1 MRYLFSVLFLLIV
14 LPEVL
19 AQEPLRFRLRTDVP
33 VVTPN
38 RPLLNPWSG
47 GLNSP
52 QFSTIDLNKDGRED
66 LFIFDRMLRKV
77 YTYLAVQE
85 QGQWRYTYAPEYE
98 AMFPE
103 ELENWVLLRDYNCDG
118 LKDIFTST
126 SLGIRVYRQ
135 EATDDKFPKFTLAED
150 ALFYRSRSG
159 RSNINL
165 QVNSADIPAIVD
177 MDGDGDLDVLI
188 TEFSGGYT
196 LEYYQNMQV
205 EEGLACGTLRF
216 SLGSDWWGQITE
228 CHGCNNFGFGI
239 QCRMAGPLHSGHDGS
254 ALLAIDLNGD
264 GDKDLLMGSVE
275 CESLVKMDNVGTR
288 TQARMESYETAFP
301 AGSRAASFKRF
312 PAAYYEDVTFDGI
325 PDLLVAPNSNENG
338 GDLELQR
345 SVWLYRNTG
354 TASNPEFEFVTDD
367 FLQAQMIDLGEGAFP
382 AFADMNDDG
391 KLDLL
396 VGNNRS
402 DRDGRFVATLSYYRN
417 VGTTTE
423 PAYSL
428 VTDDY
433 LTLSLQGMQSLKPA
447 FADINGDGVPD
458 LVLTYLQP
466 QGQPGS
472 GHHQGGATHMGYLV
486 NTAAAGQAFAFN
498 ASNMKM
504 LFHGLAD
511 GDKPFLYDVSGDG
524 LLDILVGKSSGAL
537 DYFRNTGN
545 NAFELEKQ
553 AFGGINFD
561 FMRRN
566 LSPAVA
572 DLDGNGK
579 ADLLTVDDSGTLRV
593 YPDFQDNLN
602 GEFTANTELLEN
614 DLTRQVSR
622 TRLGRGLS
630 LAVAELGG
638 PNKLFLAVGTQGG
651 GLHLLE
657 QTAGNTASPKD
668 EQGRLGLKVY
678 PNPAAGAQDPVQVRA
693 NEPVAVVMHDMI
705 GRRVYEAA
713 GVFNRRHTLSLA
725 HLKAGVYLLRATSRD
740 GQHETRKLVV
750 Q

>member
-1 MRYLFSVLFLLIV
+1 MRYLLSLFFLFVAITAA
-14 LPEVL
+14 L
-19 AQEPLRFRLRTDVP
+19 AQEPLRFRQRTDVS
-33 VVTPN
+33 VVTPT

-47 GLNSP
+47 GLNTP

-85 QGQWRYTYAPEYE
+85 QGQWRYAYAPEYE

-135 EATDDKFPKFTLAED
+135 EASNDKFPKFTLAED
-150 ALFYRSRSG
+150 ALFYRSRNG
-159 RSNINL
+159 NSNINM

-177 MDGDGDLDVLI
+177 MDGDGDLDVLL

-196 LEYYQNMQV
+196 LEYYQNMQI

-228 CHGCNNFGFGI
+228 CDGCNNYGFGI
-239 QCRMAGPLHSGHDGS
+239 QCRLAAPLHTGHDGS
-254 ALLAIDLNGD
+254 SLLAIDLNGN
-264 GDKDLLMGSVE
+264 GVKDLVMGGVA
-275 CESLVKMDNVGTR
+275 CENLVQMENKGTK
-288 TQARMESYETAFP
+288 TLARMESFDPLFP
-301 AGSRAASFKRF
+301 TGTKATSFKLF

-325 PDLLVAPNSNENG
+325 PDLLVAPNSNENE

-354 TASNPEFEFVTDD
+354 TADNPAFDFVQDD

-382 AFADMNDDG
+382 VFADISGDG
-391 KLDLL
+391 LLDML

-402 DRDGRFVATLSYYRN
+402 HHNGRFVASLSYYRN
-417 VGTTTE
+417 VGTATE
-423 PAYSL
+423 PAFYL

-433 LTLSLQGMQSLKPA
+433 LTLSFQGMQALKPA
-447 FADINGDGVPD
+447 FADINRDGIPD
-458 LVLTYLQP
+458 LVLTYRLA
-466 QGQPGS
+466 
-472 GHHQGGATHMGYLV
+472 QGGTNRISYVL
-486 NTAAAGQAFAFN
+486 NTAAAGQPYDFRGAN
-498 ASNMKM
+498 
-504 LFHGLAD
+504 LQLDLQVLHTLAD
-511 GDKPFLYDVSGDG
+511 GDTPVLFDVSGDG

-537 DYFRNTGN
+537 EYFRNTGN
-545 NAFELEKQ
+545 NTFELEKQ
-553 AFGGINFD
+553 ALGGINFN
-561 FMRRN
+561 FLRRN

-602 GEFTANTELLEN
+602 GDFTATTELLEN
-614 DLTRQVSR
+614 ELTKQVQA

-630 LAVAELGG
+630 LAVAEMGG
-638 PNKLFLAVGTQGG
+638 PNQLYLAVGTQGG
-651 GLHLLE
+651 GLYLLE
-657 QTAGNTASPKD
+657 QTGGNAANPNTGQDK
-668 EQGRLGLKVY
+668 LGLKVY
-678 PNPAAGAQDPVQVRA
+678 PNPAAGSQEPVQVRA
-693 NEPVAVVMHDMI
+693 DEPVILVIHDMI
-705 GRRVYEAA
+705 GRKVYQET
-713 GVFNRRHTLSLA
+713 GSFNRRHTLSLR

-740 GQHETRKLVV
+740 GQHETRKLVI